1 MDFDTSRI
9 FPKYIK
15 SILQRPLDD
24 DVQEEINALLRRS
37 DKVKEKEKEKQV
49 RRWTFLEDLKLKGLV
64 AISGPRNWTQIEK
77 KMHGRTAK
85 TCRSRWFNHLDP
97 RINDDAF
104 SDEENKKLL
113 EAHKELGSKWSKIAR
128 RFNGRTDR
136 AVHNQWDKLMKQ
148 KLKKPSPPHQKT
160 NDLIDSVLGF
170 TDSVR
175 DENTK
180 INNSS
185 LKIPQEETTNYLRS
199 KHLTEAME
207 YSARHHH
214 FSYLIPTVSLEMF
227 TPHVPISQPSSSSL
241 PSKAKDTKAKIP
253 PKFIDFLGVGDS

>member
-1 MDFDTSRI
+1 M
-9 FPKYIK
+9 
-15 SILQRPLDD
+15 
-24 DVQEEINALLRRS
+24 NALLRRS
-37 DKVKEKEKEKQV
+37 DKVKEKQV

-64 AISGPRNWTQIEK
+64 AIC
-77 KMHGRTAK
+77 AK

-128 RFNGRTDR
+128 RFHGRTDR
-136 AVHNQWDKLMKQ
+136 EVHNQWDKLMKQ
-148 KLKKPSPPHQKT
+148 KLKKPSTPPHQVTANDKT
-160 NDLIDSVLGF
+160 EGF
-170 TDSVR
+170 IDSVR

-214 FSYLIPTVSLEMF
+214 FSNLIPTVSLAMF

-241 PSKAKDTKAKIP
+241 PSKANDTKAKIP